1 MDFFYSPAQLRQAT
15 VNEPLSAV
23 ILADLSAAF
32 FIRRFSGGVADWQ
45 TCPLAD

>member
-1 MDFFYSPAQLRQAT
+1 

-32 FIRRFSGGVADWQ
+32 FIRRFSGG
-45 TCPLAD
+45 LADLSASGGLKPGIASQKITP